1 MTGPIAENDSALR
14 RRARQAIDAGQYAL
28 AEQLLR
34 DLARLAPRDVPVR
47 MELAQAILRNGRM
60 REATQHLLDAVA
72 FLPNDAPLI
81 AQLAWRLSLQ
91 GEILGARQCLDHLM
105 RAPNPPPHVIAEQA
119 HLRWM
124 LGEVIVAS
132 RLMER
137 AAKAGLDTPGEY
149 YLRGM
154 LLQFEGRLDEAK
166 QVLLALLERWP
177 EHADAA
183 VILANLHRQTP
194 LANHLELLRS
204 LQARLPAQATHPRLR
219 FAHAEY
225 HSAQFKVLDDLGR
238 WGEAWAQLEQC
249 NRAMHALNPYDALAE
264 AAQVEALEATAA
276 ALPAAAPVGD
286 AQADGP
292 MPIFIVGLPRSG
304 STLLDHMLS
313 AHSEVASA
321 GEISDFQRQLHW
333 VADVATIDQ
342 ASFSAMLAKAAS
354 IDFDLLGRRYLEQ
367 TRWRAQGRR
376 FYIDKM
382 PINLRMVPFIRRAL
396 PTAPILHLVRAPMD
410 VCYSNLKVMFGN
422 TSAYCYDMAAMA
434 HYHGLYRRLVR
445 RWHALMP
452 GAMLDVDYAAL
463 VTHPEQT
470 LARVLAHCGLA
481 MEPACLRP
489 EDNPAPVATPSSA
502 QVREPVH
509 TRALEQWR
517 RYEVQ
522 LEPLRRALE
531 VEPDSSP

>member
-1 MTGPIAENDSALR
+1 MTNPTSANELELR
-14 RRARQAIDAGQYAL
+14 RRARRASDDGQYPM
-28 AEQLLR
+28 AEALLR
-34 DLARLAPRDVPVR
+34 DLVHQAPRDVPAR

-60 REATQHLLDAVA
+60 REATRHLLEAIA

-124 LGEVIVAS
+124 LGEVSQAA
-132 RLMER
+132 RLMEM
-137 AAKAGLDTPGEY
+137 AAKGGLDAPGEY

-154 LLQFEGRLDEAK
+154 LLQFEGRLDEAQ
-166 QVLLALLERWP
+166 QVLLALLDRWP

-183 VILANLHRQTP
+183 VILANLHRQTAS
-194 LANHLELLRS
+194 ANHLDLLRS
-204 LQARLPAQATHPRLR
+204 LQSRLPPEAAHPRLR
-219 FAHAEY
+219 FIHAEY
-225 HSAQFKVLDDLGR
+225 HSAQFKVLDDLGQ
-238 WGEAWAQLEQC
+238 WDEAWAQLERC
-249 NRAMHALNPYDALAE
+249 NHAMHVLNPYDAHAE
-264 AAQVEALEATAA
+264 AVQVAALEAAAA
-276 ALPAAAPVGD
+276 ALPALPRND
-286 AQADGP
+286 SPADGP
-292 MPIFIVGLPRSG
+292 MPIFIVSLPRSG

-313 AHSEVASA
+313 AHSDVVSA
-321 GEISDFQRQLHW
+321 GEINDFQRQLHW
-333 VADVATIDQ
+333 VADVSPTRADSLSSI
-342 ASFSAMLAKAAS
+342 LAKADS
-354 IDFDLLGRRYLEQ
+354 IDFQLLGQRYREQ
-367 TRWRAQGRR
+367 TCWRAQGRR

-396 PTAPILHLVRAPMD
+396 PAAPILHLARAPMD

-422 TSAYCYDMAAMA
+422 TSAYCYDMGAMA
-434 HYHGLYRRLVR
+434 HYYGLYRRLVR

-463 VTHPEQT
+463 VTQPEQT

-481 MEPACLRP
+481 LEPACLRP
-489 EDNPAPVATPSSA
+489 EGNPAPVATPSSA

-522 LEPLRRALE
+522 LEPLRRALGSN
-531 VEPDSSP
+531 DG